1 MFGIIVLAFCVS
13 AIHSSIHVHDLT
25 NNPLAIIPLGK
36 ARIKTGYVRIVHP
49 IDLIQI
55 GNTISNVND
64 EIQSNPSVN
73 PLYELMQIK
82 NYKLYETFLKLKPFI
97 KRQKRWDT
105 IGTVWKW
112 VAGNPDAD
120 DLRIINATL
129 NSLITQNNKQVMIN
143 QAISNRIQE
152 VTDLANQML
161 LMEKQKAKN
170 HSIEINHLMIL
181 SNLDSLQ
188 DQIETLEEAILM
200 AKHGI
205 PSSKLLS
212 MRDFNT
218 IATFLGDHDIFVT
231 SFEELLSQSTAQVTL
246 NNTHIAY
253 ILKVPQFSKDIYE
266 YGLVKR
272 IDDASILINNALVQ
286 VSSNCSNSNQQLNG
300 SFLIQ
305 FEGCTLRINGE
316 FFSNFET
323 ILPGRPY
330 HPTTGLIVTELDTLD
345 SPPVEYLQNLTL
357 EHRDELEIL
366 KLQSNSLTWK
376 LHLFGSIGGF
386 TVVSIIATIGV
397 FLYLSRKTIINAK
410 FSIPSINKDDI
421 ILTET
426 VSVSKNEIITNSKTQ
441 SSKLSAERENEIQ
454 SFIDMPS
461 PFRTIKL

>member
-1 MFGIIVLAFCVS
+1 
-13 AIHSSIHVHDLT
+13 
-25 NNPLAIIPLGK
+25 
-36 ARIKTGYVRIVHP
+36 
-49 IDLIQI
+49 
-55 GNTISNVND
+55 
-64 EIQSNPSVN
+64 
-73 PLYELMQIK
+73 MQIK

-231 SFEELLSQSTAQVTL
+231 SFEELLSQSTAQDAL
-246 NNTHIAY
+246 
-253 ILKVPQFSKDIYE
+253 YE
-266 YGLVKR
+266 
-272 IDDASILINNALVQ
+272 STEN
-286 VSSNCSNSNQQLNG
+286 SS
-300 SFLIQ
+300 
-305 FEGCTLRINGE
+305 
-316 FFSNFET
+316 
-323 ILPGRPY
+323 
-330 HPTTGLIVTELDTLD
+330 
-345 SPPVEYLQNLTL
+345 LTL
-357 EHRDELEIL
+357 
-366 KLQSNSLTWK
+366 KL
-376 LHLFGSIGGF
+376 F
-386 TVVSIIATIGV
+386 
-397 FLYLSRKTIINAK
+397 YL
-410 FSIPSINKDDI
+410 DDR
-421 ILTET
+421 
-426 VSVSKNEIITNSKTQ
+426 ITLQ
-441 SSKLSAERENEIQ
+441 PA
-454 SFIDMPS
+454 
-461 PFRTIKL
+461 